1 MNKKISLGLA
11 VAMSLLM
18 VILTICVTVLWSM
31 QIFNAKSN
39 NLSEREAMYAKLQE
53 VDHLVR
59 QNYYGDID
67 EDTLNDHI
75 IAGYVAGIGD
85 KYGMYFTA
93 EQYAEQMQSYDG
105 KMATIGIGTV
115 IDASG
120 YIKIIEVYP
129 DSAAETSGLKVGD
142 LIVKVEDLDVTAE
155 TAEQAVKALQGDA
168 GTKVNV
174 TIRRESEDIS
184 VEVTRRR
191 IEVPTVNHRMIGEVG
206 YLKIKEFN
214 DSTTNQFKRALDDL
228 KGNGAKSLVFDV
240 RNNPG
245 GTVKSVAQIL
255 DMLVPEGDIVS
266 ATYKDGTTEV
276 LYTSDAKEENLPM
289 VVLINQKSASAAE
302 LFAQALKDYEK
313 ASIVGVNSY
322 GKGLMQRI
330 YKLQDGSALDITV
343 GKYNPPKSP
352 NYDQIGVKP
361 DFEVKLSAEQEKN
374 FLELNETNDPQ
385 LIKALEVAGGD
396 VKNTVPVEEEP
407 SSSQEGEEGGSSS
420 SEGESSS
427 PEGEESSSSQDSSS
441 SSQDSS
447 SSSQE
452 SSSSSED
459 SSSSEESS
467 SSNP

>member
-18 VILTICVTVLWSM
+18 VILTICVTLLWSM

-206 YLKIKEFN
+206 
-214 DSTTNQFKRALDDL
+214 
-228 KGNGAKSLVFDV
+228 
-240 RNNPG
+240 
-245 GTVKSVAQIL
+245 
-255 DMLVPEGDIVS
+255 
-266 ATYKDGTTEV
+266 
-276 LYTSDAKEENLPM
+276 
-289 VVLINQKSASAAE
+289 
-302 LFAQALKDYEK
+302 
-313 ASIVGVNSY
+313 
-322 GKGLMQRI
+322 
-330 YKLQDGSALDITV
+330 
-343 GKYNPPKSP
+343 
-352 NYDQIGVKP
+352 
-361 DFEVKLSAEQEKN
+361 
-374 FLELNETNDPQ
+374 
-385 LIKALEVAGGD
+385 
-396 VKNTVPVEEEP
+396 
-407 SSSQEGEEGGSSS
+407 
-420 SEGESSS
+420 
-427 PEGEESSSSQDSSS
+427 
-441 SSQDSS
+441 
-447 SSSQE
+447 
-452 SSSSSED
+452 
-459 SSSSEESS
+459 
-467 SSNP
+467 

>member
-1 MNKKISLGLA
+1 MNKKIPLGLA

-18 VILTICVTVLWSM
+18 VILTICVTLLWSM

-39 NLSEREAMYAKLQE
+39 NLSEREAMYAKIQE

-67 EDTLNDHI
+67 EDVLNDYI

-174 TIRRESEDIS
+174 TIRRDSEDMS
-184 VEVTRRR
+184 VDVTRRR

-228 KGNGAKSLVFDV
+228 KSSGAKSLVFDV

-276 LYTSDAKEENLPM
+276 LYTSDAKEETLPM

-313 ASIVGVNSY
+313 ASIVGVTSY
-322 GKGLMQRI
+322 GKGLMQKI

-361 DFEVKLSAEQEKN
+361 DYEVKLSAEQEKN

-396 VKNTVPVEEEP
+396 VKNTVPLEEP
-407 SSSQEGEEGGSSS
+407 VSSGEGEEGDS

-427 PEGEESSSSQDSSS
+427 SEDESDSSGEDSSS
-441 SSQDSS
+441 SS
-447 SSSQE
+447 E
-452 SSSSSED
+452 ET
-459 SSSSEESS
+459 SSSEESS
-467 SSNP
+467 SAAD